1 MSHRRINIL
10 LACVL
15 VTGAASSALGQD
27 YAVIDLGT
35 LGGSATFPAAV
46 NQLGWVTG
54 TTSSPLGS
62 RAFLWRNGVMEPRH
76 PFGDNSF
83 GEGINDLGEIVG
95 EHGPSFNENAGLWLA
110 DGTLI
115 DIGRLGNPRAW
126 ARDVNNDTIVVGSS
140 HFDVG
145 PIRGYV
151 WEDGQFEIL
160 RSLTKEHE
168 GSGAT
173 QVNADRLVLGGA
185 SYEPGGRGQAVIW
198 RNGNPSGL
206 GLLEDGR
213 QSFPGGM
220 NSKLQIVGDANVRT
234 QFHAFLWENGVITDI
249 HQPDAPAWHS
259 FAMAI
264 NDDGLI
270 VGTLDRYGTGDFV
283 RACIWLDGELRELDE
298 FLPPNTPWTLIE
310 ARDINNFGQIVGFGT
325 HRGRQNRGFILSPV
339 TPTLSLAPPVPGS
352 AGRSNTLT
360 ATGAAPGARVHFI
373 YGTQGGGAIIPGC
386 TLQQNAI
393 QLDSPTVIGT
403 AIADPN
409 GVASITRTVP
419 AIARGQTILFQAV
432 VQNECAIS
440 QLVVHTFE

>member
-1 MSHRRINIL
+1 VSHRRINIL
-10 LACVL
+10 LACAL
-15 VTGAASSALGQD
+15 VTGAASTALGQD

-76 PFGDNSF
+76 PLGDNSF

-151 WEDGQFEIL
+151 WEDGKFTIL
-160 RSLTKEHE
+160 RSLIPEHE
-168 GSGAT
+168 GSGAIRVGEGN
-173 QVNADRLVLGGA
+173 QVVGGA
-185 SYEPGGRGQAVIW
+185 SYEPAGRSQAVLW
-198 RNGNPSGL
+198 KDGEPNGL
-206 GLLEDGR
+206 GLLEEGR
-213 QSFPGGM
+213 TSAGRGTNNLGQV
-220 NSKLQIVGDANVRT
+220 VGWGSIFVNH
-234 QFHAFLWENGVITDI
+234 HAFLWENGVMSDI
-249 HQPDAPAWHS
+249 NVDSFANS
-259 FAMAI
+259 TFAMAI
-264 NDDGLI
+264 NDDEFI
-270 VGTLDRYGTGDFV
+270 VGSMIKRGTLENL
-283 RACIWLDGELRELDE
+283 ACYWQNRELRDLNEL
-298 FLPPNTPWTLIE
+298 LPPRDEWTLIE

-325 HRGRQNRGFILSPV
+325 HRGRENRGFILSPV

-393 QLDSPTVIGT
+393 QLDSPTVIGA